1 MEMLMPLQRYVHQ
14 LRPRKESYVNHIDK
28 IQILFNESSGL
39 TTDNASITELFPA
52 LAFNNNFRPSNVED
66 FKKFLY
72 KLGDMKRNQ
81 KKTFVNDSNRQAG
94 LALVNKLPSMEDRF
108 VKSKTE
114 NAIGITNYLYD
125 LHSSKPIKN
134 IIWGY
139 REKPRGVPKNHAG
152 DIFVFFRNGEI
163 LGISLKAGTKKSK
176 EPLLN
181 TYVATQFT
189 KLNKTKELKSLEDA
203 LWDGVYSKIPDIDV
217 IATKNNYMDGDRKRT
232 ADIRQ
237 KYLDFFID
245 NETEANN
252 LYVIMVKI
260 QREHFCKMLNKLS
273 IEDFKNWIFNNFN
286 LQKPQTVPLVL
297 VKAVGVTAEQKGDDL
312 ASLLPLVTR
321 FHAYLNTSSVQGW
334 FIDID
339 TPDEMKRLE
348 LTIRSDAGVR
358 AGKSLAKLGRLAK
371 FTRLKMQYN
380 GIFDR

>member
-189 KLNKTKELKSLEDA
+189 KLNKTKELKFLEDA

>member
-1 MEMLMPLQRYVHQ
+1 
-14 LRPRKESYVNHIDK
+14 
-28 IQILFNESSGL
+28 
-39 TTDNASITELFPA
+39 
-52 LAFNNNFRPSNVED
+52 
-66 FKKFLY
+66 
-72 KLGDMKRNQ
+72 
-81 KKTFVNDSNRQAG
+81 
-94 LALVNKLPSMEDRF
+94 MEDRF

>member
-125 LHSSKPIKN
+125 LLSSKPIKN

>member
-1 MEMLMPLQRYVHQ
+1 MIRAVDAARKLRRPVREDYIPLV
-14 LRPRKESYVNHIDK
+14 DK
-28 IQILFNESSGL
+28 IQILLDESSGL

-72 KLGDMKRNQ
+72 KLGDLKRGQ

-94 LALVNKLPSMEDRF
+94 LALINKLPSMEDRF

-134 IIWGY
+134 VIWGY

-152 DIFVFFRNGEI
+152 DIFVFFKNGEI

-181 TYVATQFT
+181 TYVATQFI
-189 KLNKTKELKSLEDA
+189 KLNKTKELKSLEDV
-203 LWDGVYSKIPDIDV
+203 LWDSVYSKIPDIDV
-217 IATKNNYMDGDRKRT
+217 VATKDNYMDDNRKRT
-232 ADIRQ
+232 AEIRQ
-237 KYLDFFID
+237 KYLDFFLD

-297 VKAVGVTAEQKGDDL
+297 VKAVGATAEQKGDDL

>member
-152 DIFVFFRNGEI
+152 DIFVFFRNGER
-163 LGISLKAGTKKSK
+163 LGMSLKAGTKKSK

>member
-1 MEMLMPLQRYVHQ
+1 MPLQQYVQQ
-14 LRPRKESYVNHIDK
+14 LRPRTESYIPPVDK
-28 IQILFNESSGL
+28 IQILLDESSGL

-72 KLGDMKRNQ
+72 KLGDLKRGQ

-94 LALVNKLPSMEDRF
+94 LALINKLPSMEDRF

-134 IIWGY
+134 VIWGY

-181 TYVATQFT
+181 TYVATQFI

-203 LWDGVYSKIPDIDV
+203 LWDSVYSKIPDIDV
-217 IATKNNYMDGDRKRT
+217 IATKNNYMDGNRQRT

-237 KYLDFFID
+237 KYLDFFLD

-286 LQKPQTVPLVL
+286 LQKPQKVPLVL
-297 VKAVGVTAEQKGDDL
+297 VKAVGITAEQKGDDL

>member
-1 MEMLMPLQRYVHQ
+1 MEMLMPLQQYVHQ

>member
-260 QREHFCKMLNKLS
+260 QREHFCKMLNELS

>member
-1 MEMLMPLQRYVHQ
+1 MEMLMPLQQYVHQ

-28 IQILFNESSGL
+28 IQTLFNESSGL

>member
-1 MEMLMPLQRYVHQ
+1 MERFMPLQQYVQQ
-14 LRPRKESYVNHIDK
+14 LRPRTESYIPPVDK
-28 IQILFNESSGL
+28 IQILLDESSGL

-72 KLGDMKRNQ
+72 KLGDLKRGQ

-94 LALVNKLPSMEDRF
+94 LALINKLPSMEDRF

-134 IIWGY
+134 VIWGY

-181 TYVATQFT
+181 TYVATQFI

-203 LWDGVYSKIPDIDV
+203 LWDSVYSKIPDIDV
-217 IATKNNYMDGDRKRT
+217 IATKNNYMDGNRQRT

-237 KYLDFFID
+237 KYLDFFLD

-286 LQKPQTVPLVL
+286 LQKPQKVPLVL
-297 VKAVGVTAEQKGDDL
+297 VKAVGITAEQKGDDL